1 MLALCNFLQ
10 AGHGGSRTRQHLLD
24 PCVKIQ
30 AHGKKV
36 LKVCDSLAFS
46 SSSSSVS
53 VVCMRALAD
62 CTRVLE
68 GSVLASVCE
77 LVSLVGRAGEMQLK
91 VRLCATASLP

>member
-1 MLALCNFLQ
+1 MLALCKFLQ

-62 CTRVLE
+62 CTRVL
-68 GSVLASVCE
+68 ASVCE